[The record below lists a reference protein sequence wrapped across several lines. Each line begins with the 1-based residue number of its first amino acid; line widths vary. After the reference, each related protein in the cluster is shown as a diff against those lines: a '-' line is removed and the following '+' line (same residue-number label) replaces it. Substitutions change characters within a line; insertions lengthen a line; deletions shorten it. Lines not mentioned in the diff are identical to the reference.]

1 MWFFKQPR
9 HDRYEGK
16 PLYWI
21 EEEVEIEWEKVASRS
36 RAEQSEYQVA
46 ASAED
51 VLTSSLDTLQVDM
64 KMVGGGLDI
73 CGGWMGPNFIPCYI
87 PSAERDPFLYT
98 TYFTI
103 YYFWCVWARC
113 MIHNEQ
119 LEKTITGFLISN
131 LFLCKYICCQI
142 IEYNL
147 RLEIDKVVFA
157 GVHRFLSSS
166 AAAI

>member
-64 KMVGGGLDI
+64 KMVAGGLDI
-73 CGGWMGPNFIPCYI
+73 CG
-87 PSAERDPFLYT
+87 S
-98 TYFTI
+98 
-103 YYFWCVWARC
+103 
-113 MIHNEQ
+113 
-119 LEKTITGFLISN
+119 
-131 LFLCKYICCQI
+131 
-142 IEYNL
+142 
-147 RLEIDKVVFA
+147 
-157 GVHRFLSSS
+157 
-166 AAAI
+166 